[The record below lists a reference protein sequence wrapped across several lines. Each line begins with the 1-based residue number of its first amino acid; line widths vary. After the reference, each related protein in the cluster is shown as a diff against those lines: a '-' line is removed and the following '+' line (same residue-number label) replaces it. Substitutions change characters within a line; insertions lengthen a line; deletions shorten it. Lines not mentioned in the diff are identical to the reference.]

1 MYESKII
8 YRSDNL
14 DRLYEIIKQSILT
27 RGEQAILQY
36 GIYFG
41 SNTKKIEDKLHRVY
55 MLVLDWKEYWED
67 A

>member
-67 A
+67 V

>member
-27 RGEQAILQY
+27 RGEQAVLQY

-41 SNTKKIEDKLHRVY
+41 SNTIKIEDKLHRVY

-67 A
+67 V